1 MVLQGESTLV
11 VGSATLKARAGQVVV
26 ARAGWWNFP
35 DVQPSELQA
44 VIDRKAAVAINYP
57 ERYDGL
63 WLLIYATGRNAAESL
78 DMNEAAQEFYERRIF
93 DRVFFLDARAE
104 VAELKCQ

>member
-1 MVLQGESTLV
+1 LQGESTLV

-78 DMNEAAQEFYERRIF
+78 DMNEAAQEF
-93 DRVFFLDARAE
+93 VFVNAGSSIASSSSMRE
-104 VAELKCQ
+104 PKSRN